1 VLDIFCSVPILL
13 AMVIETNPAPAS
25 NQAKPQRHV
34 VVRRTWLSEKP
45 DASGFLSAAL
55 MIFLMAIVSGLYWSN
70 FRNAAELF
78 PAIPRKLFTLVPGEN
93 PEWWRLFSSLFSH
106 SDLAHFLS
114 NSLSI
119 LMFGSFLFAFFG
131 PVRVFVTAILFGALT
146 NWLTLKYLPPDAKL
160 LGASGIA
167 FWIGG
172 AWLVLYLLIDTKRS
186 WFQRF
191 LRSVGVGLLLFMPS
205 QAFDPSISYRAHF
218 IGFFLGL
225 LWGFFHYWSNAR
237 KFKAAE
243 VLEVIEEGDDF
254 LPHLETSP

>member
-1 VLDIFCSVPILL
+1 
-13 AMVIETNPAPAS
+13 MAS
-25 NQAKPQRHV
+25 DTSLNTAAFEAKAERHS
-34 VVRRTWLSEKP
+34 VVRRTWLSQKP
-45 DASGFLSAAL
+45 DASGFLSAAA
-55 MIFLMAIVSGLYWSN
+55 MIFVMAIVSGLYWSN
-70 FRNAAELF
+70 FRNLAESF
-78 PAIPRKLFTLVPGEN
+78 PAIPRKIFPDLASSLGESS
-93 PEWWRLFSSLFSH
+93 EWWRLFSALFTH

-131 PVRVFVTAILFGALT
+131 PLRVFVTAILFGALT
-146 NWLTLKYLPPDAKL
+146 NWITLKYLPLDAKL

-218 IGFFLGL
+218 VGFVLGL
-225 LWGFFHYWSNAR
+225 LWGFFHYWANAR

-243 VLEVIEEGDDF
+243 VLEVIEEDVDF
-254 LPHLETSP
+254 PPHLETSP